1 MPLLGVLFSW
11 PAAAGIGCCCEVNSS
26 WEANW
31 VGYRVRVPLRA
42 HAMGN
47 DPLAIFLEEA
57 SLSAYQPQLVALG
70 VAVPADIAD
79 VEGASSARAD
89 GAYFIIC
96 LICTRDRPS
105 EPAPGSLRR
114 RSRT

>member
-1 MPLLGVLFSW
+1 
-11 PAAAGIGCCCEVNSS
+11 
-26 WEANW
+26 
-31 VGYRVRVPLRA
+31 
-42 HAMGN
+42 MGN

-105 EPAPGSLRR
+105 ETAPGSLRR